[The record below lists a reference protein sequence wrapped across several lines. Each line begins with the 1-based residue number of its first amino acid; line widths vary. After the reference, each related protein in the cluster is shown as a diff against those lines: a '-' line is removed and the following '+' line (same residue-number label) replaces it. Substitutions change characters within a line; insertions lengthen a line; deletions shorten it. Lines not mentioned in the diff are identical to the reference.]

1 MLERVQGVPLLAWLV
16 AALAQSGARRF
27 FLVAQAGW
35 MSRAKACFPQDLDLT
50 LCADQDPA
58 DLLHVFLST
67 ADGPEEKI
75 TVVTGPAVYLPNSGA
90 RPRSVA
96 SKKTAAFFASSRG
109 LMEALDRDFSFSQ
122 FLMEQGAP
130 CTQDDGFY
138 GVSDSMELLA
148 WQKAMNQN
156 QLLRLAQQGVR
167 IWDLDS
173 CYVSPWTTIGRG
185 TELLPGVMLTGCNS
199 VGSGCTIG
207 PDTYLSDC
215 SVADGARVMSSRGEH
230 AVIGPDCEVG
240 PFANLRPGTRLGPA
254 VKAGAFVEMKEAR
267 VGARTQVAHLAYLG
281 DATLG
286 QDCNIGCGVAT
297 ANFDRVDK
305 HETVLEDSAFVGCHT
320 SLVAP
325 VRVGQGA
332 YIAAGSVITQDV
344 PPGAL
349 GLARS
354 RQTNK
359 KEWANRHKQ

>member
-96 SKKTAAFFASSRG
+96 SKKTAAFFARAGG

-156 QLLRLAQQGVR
+156 QLPVWHSR
-167 IWDLDS
+167 
-173 CYVSPWTTIGRG
+173 
-185 TELLPGVMLTGCNS
+185 
-199 VGSGCTIG
+199 GSG
-207 PDTYLSDC
+207 
-215 SVADGARVMSSRGEH
+215 
-230 AVIGPDCEVG
+230 
-240 PFANLRPGTRLGPA
+240 FGTW
-254 VKAGAFVEMKEAR
+254 
-267 VGARTQVAHLAYLG
+267 
-281 DATLG
+281 
-286 QDCNIGCGVAT
+286 T
-297 ANFDRVDK
+297 A
-305 HETVLEDSAFVGCHT
+305 AM
-320 SLVAP
+320 
-325 VRVGQGA
+325 
-332 YIAAGSVITQDV
+332 
-344 PPGAL
+344 
-349 GLARS
+349 
-354 RQTNK
+354 
-359 KEWANRHKQ
+359 

>member
-96 SKKTAAFFASSRG
+96 SKKTAAFFSSSRG

-148 WQKAMNQN
+148 WQKAHESESAAPFGTAGGPDLGLG
-156 QLLRLAQQGVR
+156 QLLCESLDHHRQGHR
-167 IWDLDS
+167 
-173 CYVSPWTTIGRG
+173 
-185 TELLPGVMLTGCNS
+185 
-199 VGSGCTIG
+199 
-207 PDTYLSDC
+207 
-215 SVADGARVMSSRGEH
+215 AA
-230 AVIGPDCEVG
+230 
-240 PFANLRPGTRLGPA
+240 
-254 VKAGAFVEMKEAR
+254 AG
-267 VGARTQVAHLAYLG
+267 G
-281 DATLG
+281 DAHRL
-286 QDCNIGCGVAT
+286 Q
-297 ANFDRVDK
+297 
-305 HETVLEDSAFVGCHT
+305 
-320 SLVAP
+320 
-325 VRVGQGA
+325 
-332 YIAAGSVITQDV
+332 
-344 PPGAL
+344 
-349 GLARS
+349 
-354 RQTNK
+354 
-359 KEWANRHKQ
+359 